1 MDNINCE
8 WMFYEPNECVYC
20 LAITIVVVARNVRKR
35 GRKKM
40 TELERI
46 SKNLEETVNSMRKK
60 GIQSKKVSLTLI
72 SQSLISIA
80 EELAI
85 MNDRAAERKE

>member
-1 MDNINCE
+1 
-8 WMFYEPNECVYC
+8 
-20 LAITIVVVARNVRKR
+20 
-35 GRKKM
+35 M

-46 SKNLEETVNSMRKK
+46 SKNLEKCVNNMGEQKVV
-60 GIQSKKVSLTLI
+60 QSEKISLTLI

-85 MNDRAAERKE
+85 MNDRAAEGENK

>member
-1 MDNINCE
+1 M
-8 WMFYEPNECVYC
+8 NECFTNRTNVRNVYY
-20 LAITIVVVARNVRKR
+20 LAITILVVARNVRKR
-35 GRKKM
+35 GKMKM

-60 GIQSKKVSLTLI
+60 GIQSEKVSLTLI

-85 MNDRAAERKE
+85 MNDRAAEGIENK